1 MAFRLSETLCGQQ
14 MQHEFYTLKD
24 MDHQTSR
31 RVLQTVSPMFLGIV
45 CFSFAWL
52 GIGIGCAT
60 GDGPRAVGNERHL
73 YNEIL
78 SRTEDEQLLANIVRL
93 RYNDTP
99 HFLDMGSVVV
109 QYGIEKRGTAG
120 VQFGIGG
127 FFSSAAADD
136 AGGAVSGGVTFSERP
151 TVSYTPLQGEAYA
164 RRLLSAIPLEV
175 IWLLSNSG
183 WSVERLFL
191 LCVERLNDIENAV
204 TASGPPPETAPIYEE
219 FQQIAELARTLQQK
233 RALTLKAVHGEMF
246 ESNGLQL
253 VMRLRRTGEEDVDR
267 RLNELATR
275 LGYGEDVDRIP
286 LSISRPAEAELTTL
300 TRTRSLLGV
309 LYFISHSVKVPQD
322 HIDRGIVRVTVDDA
336 GEPFDWDLVTGRVM
350 RIHSSRERPQTAY
363 VAVRYRDHW
372 FYVDDRDHDA
382 KATFGLL
389 QLLFSLQSTTGDGPV
404 PLLTIPT
411 G

>member
-1 MAFRLSETLCGQQ
+1 
-14 MQHEFYTLKD
+14 MQPESYTLKD

-31 RVLQTVSPMFLGIV
+31 RVFQILSPMYLGSV
-45 CFSFAWL
+45 CLFFAWL
-52 GIGIGCAT
+52 VTGFGCAT

-78 SRTEDEQLLANIVRL
+78 SRTEDEQLLVNIVRL

-127 FFSSAAADD
+127 FFSGAAADD

-183 WSVERLFL
+183 WSVERLFV
-191 LCVERLNDIENAV
+191 LCVERLNDLENAV
-204 TASGPPPETAPIYEE
+204 TASGPPPESAPIFED
-219 FQQIAELARTLQQK
+219 FQRIAELARTLQQK
-233 RALTLKAVHGEMF
+233 RALTLKAVDGEQF
-246 ESNGLQL
+246 DANGLQL
-253 VMRLRRTGEEDVDR
+253 VMRLRRTGDENVDR
-267 RLNELATR
+267 RLKELATR
-275 LGYGEDVDRIP
+275 LGYGEDVERIP
-286 LSISRPAEAELTTL
+286 LSISRSTGTELTTL

-309 LYFISHSVKVPQD
+309 LYFIAHSVRVPQE
-322 HIDRGIVRVTVDDA
+322 HIDRGIVRVTMDDS
-336 GEPFDWDLVTGRVM
+336 GQPFDWDRVTGRVM
-350 RIHSSRERPQTAY
+350 RIHSSRERPASAY

-372 FYVDDRDHDA
+372 FYIDDRDHDA